1 MIFCSLQGAGSI
13 DCGSLVR
20 FVIHLLVTSWCS
32 LISLED
38 SLHVD
43 LGWLAK
49 RPVSDPGEHKV
60 WPGHSTVIR
69 HATDG
74 HET

>member
-1 MIFCSLQGAGSI
+1 
-13 DCGSLVR
+13 VR

-32 LISLED
+32 LIPLED